1 MLRNAKLAALQ
12 FLKSAGVFEAVANS
26 NWRRNRLLIL
36 CYHGVSL
43 EDEHQWRPALYLPQ
57 QILEQR
63 LESLRAMHCS
73 VLPLEEALQRV
84 KARDLPPRSVAVTF
98 DDGTYDFY
106 RQAYPLL
113 TKYEIPVTVYQTTYY
128 SDNPMP
134 VFNLICSYMLWN
146 RRSEKLNPVPELGL
160 NQPMDLSTELGRHR
174 VVRCLVEGAERDN
187 LTGREKNEV
196 AGKLAQA
203 LGIDYAALTGTRI
216 LQLMNA
222 GEIAEVA
229 NAGVDVQL
237 HTHRHRTPEEETL
250 FRREIDENRRR
261 IASITNKSPQHFC
274 YPAGAYRQEFVSWL
288 EKNGV
293 LSATTCDAGLVHVGD
308 NPFLLAR
315 FVDTTGRTQV
325 EFESWV
331 SGVGDLIALRKA
343 ATQRYTV
350 PDE

>member
-146 RRSEKLNPVPELGL
+146 RRSEKLNPVPELG
-160 NQPMDLSTELGRHR
+160 
-174 VVRCLVEGAERDN
+174 
-187 LTGREKNEV
+187 
-196 AGKLAQA
+196 
-203 LGIDYAALTGTRI
+203 
-216 LQLMNA
+216 
-222 GEIAEVA
+222 
-229 NAGVDVQL
+229 
-237 HTHRHRTPEEETL
+237 
-250 FRREIDENRRR
+250 
-261 IASITNKSPQHFC
+261 SISP
-274 YPAGAYRQEFVSWL
+274 W
-288 EKNGV
+288 
-293 LSATTCDAGLVHVGD
+293 T
-308 NPFLLAR
+308 
-315 FVDTTGRTQV
+315 
-325 EFESWV
+325 
-331 SGVGDLIALRKA
+331 
-343 ATQRYTV
+343 
-350 PDE
+350 